1 MNQEPN
7 TSHAVVAEGLG
18 KRYGEQWAL
27 REFDLVVPTGSV
39 LGLLGH
45 NGAGKTTAIRI
56 LTTLAAPSEG
66 RATVVGHD
74 VVTEPLQVREQIGLT
89 SQSPTVDGLLSGAAN
104 LEMIGRLYHLP
115 AKVARARGA
124 ELLTELGL
132 DDAGDRLVKDYS
144 GGMRRRLD
152 LAASLVASPPVLFL
166 DEPTTGLDPESRN
179 ELWDVLRQLVG
190 GGTTVILTTQY
201 LEEADVL
208 ADDIVLLDHGKIVAT
223 GTPTQLKAQH
233 GGERVVVTVDDPEQ
247 LAGVARA
254 LEGVAAGAAEIDREE
269 LLVTAPASES
279 TRLIEVVR
287 ALEDGGIDAHDVR
300 RRESTL
306 DDVFFSLTSPRARH
320 GHAPPPSPTKPTR
333 RPQHERQR
341 DRRRR
346 PAQVVPRAR
355 PHPLAGLRRLGP
367 GEAPVRPHPPDPG
380 EAVRR
385 NPAADH
391 VRAALRLRLRRRD
404 PRPRRRRLP
413 RISDRRDPRPDA
425 RLRADGTGDVDGD
438 RPRRRDHRPLQ
449 LAADV
454 TAGVPDRPPHR
465 GVRGDPAG
473 DHDHG
478 RSAA

>member
-1 MNQEPN
+1 MNPEIHS
-7 TSHAVVAEGLG
+7 SHAVVAEGLG
-18 KRYGEQWAL
+18 KRYGDQWAL

-208 ADDIVLLDHGKIVAT
+208 ADDIVLDRKS
-223 GTPTQLKAQH
+223 
-233 GGERVVVTVDDPEQ
+233 VV
-247 LAGVARA
+247 
-254 LEGVAAGAAEIDREE
+254 
-269 LLVTAPASES
+269 
-279 TRLIEVVR
+279 
-287 ALEDGGIDAHDVR
+287 
-300 RRESTL
+300 
-306 DDVFFSLTSPRARH
+306 
-320 GHAPPPSPTKPTR
+320 
-333 RPQHERQR
+333 
-341 DRRRR
+341 
-346 PAQVVPRAR
+346 
-355 PHPLAGLRRLGP
+355 
-367 GEAPVRPHPPDPG
+367 
-380 EAVRR
+380 
-385 NPAADH
+385 
-391 VRAALRLRLRRRD
+391 
-404 PRPRRRRLP
+404 
-413 RISDRRDPRPDA
+413 
-425 RLRADGTGDVDGD
+425 
-438 RPRRRDHRPLQ
+438 
-449 LAADV
+449 
-454 TAGVPDRPPHR
+454 
-465 GVRGDPAG
+465 
-473 DHDHG
+473 
-478 RSAA
+478 